1 MMRDGAIV
9 NYYCYFEIKIDSGFD
24 SEDWVEYSMGAIPA
38 RIAHSTDRLTSFLL
52 LFFLVNNVF
61 YQLDDV
67 VFISSNGIAWQVK
80 EIESELYLV
89 TNNGSLLIGI
99 FDQISMPN
107 LSYALINN
115 QEISITKIKIIEKL
129 HFDSLKNMY
138 EPNFDLT
145 K

>member
-1 MMRDGAIV
+1 M
-9 NYYCYFEIKIDSGFD
+9 NYYCYFEVKIDSGFD
-24 SEDWVEYSMGAIPA
+24 SEDCVEYSMGAIPA
-38 RIAHSTDRLTSFLL
+38 RIAHNSDRLTSFLL

-61 YQLDDV
+61 YQIEDII
-67 VFISSNGIAWQVK
+67 FICSNGISWQAK

-89 TNNGSLLIGI
+89 TNYGSLLVGF

-107 LSYALINN
+107 LCYALINN
-115 QEISITKIKIIEKL
+115 HQISITKVKIIEKL